1 MGRFP
6 GCVRFLDETLGTN
19 YREHMFLQN
28 PLVPENIRKSVTELI
43 NITDNNKTR
52 TYAETFASKYQE
64 FSVLMISIEESVNL
78 VFNRTLELQLQ
89 EVFNITKCNEYYYK
103 LLA

>member
-43 NITDNNKTR
+43 SITDNIKTR
-52 TYAETFASKYQE
+52 RDVETFASKYQE
-64 FSVLMISIEESVNL
+64 FSVLMVSIEETLNL

-89 EVFNITKCNEYYYK
+89 EVFNMTKCNEYYYK